1 MVTTQAV
8 MERLAGKGIV
18 RELEAY
24 LEQTFEDFSDVQS
37 QYISAVERLKNDLG
51 GDSFPSVDDMVDAIE
66 RQTASNLF
74 FSGVLGVKANLD
86 HFIDPVARTV
96 LDVDFDAFLR
106 ENTARRLPEYE
117 KAQAVMDCFF
127 ATLSPAQK
135 EVFGDIIEY
144 ISYLETIGPKLAHF
158 YGYILGNEIL
168 YRVVPGYHPD
178 SVLTIQYKSML
189 ERYFGHNKL
198 LITGIENAAE

>member
-106 ENTARRLPEYE
+106 ENTARRLPEYK

-198 LITGIENAAE
+198 LITGIENAAG